1 MIIRYEEDLFLFDKW
16 FRYLVSL
23 HEIPFP
29 FKVETHVR
37 IKNIECDLVI
47 SSNKG
52 TIEVELK
59 ESDFS
64 KVFEQGIKRLELF
77 DYVYIALNIPTYSI
91 LSVLRSYP
99 WVIERGLGIISIY
112 DGVVVLKAH
121 KRKEPKQTFKNLLSY
136 IR

>member
-1 MIIRYEEDLFLFDKW
+1 MYEEDLFLFDKW

-23 HEIPFP
+23 HEIPLP
-29 FKVETHVR
+29 FRVETHVR

-47 SSNKG
+47 SSSKG

-64 KVFEQGIKRLELF
+64 KAFEQGIKRLELF
-77 DYVYIALNIPTYSI
+77 DYVYVALNIPTYYI